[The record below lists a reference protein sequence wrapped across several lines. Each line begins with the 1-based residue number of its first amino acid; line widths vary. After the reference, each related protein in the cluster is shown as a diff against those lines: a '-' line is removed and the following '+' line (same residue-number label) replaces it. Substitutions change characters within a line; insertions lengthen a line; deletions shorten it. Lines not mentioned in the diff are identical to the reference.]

1 MQQGIVT
8 IGMLA
13 GGLGLFLLAVNMITD
28 GLRLA
33 AGNALRNILTKATLS
48 PARGIA
54 SGIGITAVVQSS
66 SAVTVATI
74 GFVNAGL
81 LTLYQALGVVYGA
94 NIGTTTTGW
103 LVALIGF
110 NIKIDAFA
118 LPLIGIGM
126 ILRLTG
132 GDSRRAPLG
141 LALAGFGLFFIG
153 IDVLKEAFEGLA
165 ASIDLQRFTVDGILG
180 VLLFLLIG
188 FLITVLTQ
196 SSSAAIA
203 ITLTAATGGIIGPY
217 AAAAMVVGANVGTT
231 STAVFSVIG
240 ATPNAKRVAAA
251 HVIFNVATG
260 VVALLLLPIMFGV
273 VKSGSNFF
281 GLEDI
286 PVVTLALF
294 HTTFNILG
302 VALMWPVTARLT
314 GYLEKQFTSLEEM
327 EARPKFLDKTVSISP
342 SLALSALGLELGR
355 IGSVARRMAKAAIST
370 EQGVGRSMRSD
381 RYVIRRLVVALGEF
395 ISHLE
400 RATMP
405 KDIAA
410 ELPKV
415 LRTGQ
420 YYVMTTDLAMDIA
433 KHQES
438 VGEITDKELAE
449 QLAQFKAD
457 VVRLLDATDV
467 QSENFSITECD
478 EQLSL
483 LNESYDNLK
492 AMILETGVESGMDI
506 SSMSALLEQ
515 NSNTRR
521 LITQMVKAAR
531 YLSRLFMVADIKKE
545 PGLKEAAPVT
555 ENAS

>member
-1 MQQGIVT
+1 MQQGIIT

-28 GLRLA
+28 GLKLA
-33 AGNALRNILTKATLS
+33 AGNALRDILTKATLS
-48 PARGIA
+48 PSRGIA

-94 NIGTTTTGW
+94 NIGTTATGW

-110 NIKIDAFA
+110 NIKINAFA

-132 GDSRRAPLG
+132 GDTRRAPLG
-141 LALAGFGLFFIG
+141 LALAGFGMFFIG

-165 ASIDLQRFTVDGILG
+165 ANIELHKITADG
-180 VLLFLLIG
+180 VLGIVVFLVVG
-188 FLITVLTQ
+188 FFMTVLTQ

-251 HVIFNVATG
+251 HVIFNVTTG
-260 VVALLLLPIMFGV
+260 LVALLLLPIMFGV
-273 VKSGSNFF
+273 VKSISNLF

-302 VALMWPVTARLT
+302 VALMWPFTARLT
-314 GYLEKQFTSLEEM
+314 SYLEQRFTSLEEV
-327 EARPKFLDKTVSISP
+327 EARPKYLDKTVAVSP
-342 SLALSALGLELGR
+342 VLALNALGLELGR
-355 IGSVARRMAKAAIST
+355 IGGIARRMSKAAIST
-370 EQGVGRSMRSD
+370 EKGVGRPMRSD
-381 RYVIRRLVVALGEF
+381 RYIIRRLVVALGEF

-400 RATMP
+400 RSTMP

-415 LRTGQ
+415 LRTSQ
-420 YYVMTTDLAMDIA
+420 YYVMTTELAIEIA
-433 KHQES
+433 KHQEL
-438 VGEITDKELAE
+438 VGDIADSELAQSVSE
-449 QLAQFKAD
+449 FKAN
-457 VVRLLDATDV
+457 VVKLLDATDA
-467 QSENFSITECD
+467 QAQGFLLSDCD
-478 EQLSL
+478 EQLSA
-483 LNESYDNLK
+483 LNASYDELK
-492 AMILETGVESGMDI
+492 AMILEKGIETGMDI
-506 SSMSALLEQ
+506 ASMSALLEQ

-521 LITQMVKAAR
+521 LVTQMVKAAR
-531 YLSRLFMVADIKKE
+531 YLSRLFVVAGIIQQSETTKAAE
-545 PGLKEAAPVT
+545 PV
-555 ENAS
+555 S

>member
-48 PARGIA
+48 PARGIV
-54 SGIGITAVVQSS
+54 SGIGITAIVQSS

-81 LTLYQALGVVYGA
+81 LTLFQALGVVYGA

-165 ASIDLQRFTVDGILG
+165 ASIDLQRFTVDGVPG
-180 VLLFLLIG
+180 VLLFLVIG
-188 FLITVLTQ
+188 FLMTVLTQ

-273 VKSGSNFF
+273 VKSVSNLF

-314 GYLEKQFTSLEEM
+314 SHLESRFTSLEEM
-327 EARPKFLDKTVSISP
+327 EARPKFLDKTVTISP
-342 SLALSALGLELGR
+342 SLALNALGLELGR

-438 VGEITDKELAE
+438 VGEITDKELAA

-467 QSENFSITECD
+467 HSEKFSITECD

-483 LNESYDNLK
+483 LNESYDKLK

-531 YLSRLFMVADIKKE
+531 YLSRLFVVADIKKE
-545 PGLKEAAPVT
+545 PGLTEVAPVA
-555 ENAS
+555 ENVS